1 MLNKLCGPTIL
12 YLAFSLV
19 HIIIDGLYGRF
30 NRLLIEIVISIIF
43 AFMLQLLCMAGLNII
58 SWILVFIPFILFTYI
73 TSIILFVFGLNP
85 KEDNIKYKVEEND
98 KKDKKDKKDEKDE
111 KEEHSHY
118 HIHKSPNIEIEQEQ
132 FNIVKPIEGLNIV
145 STTCSNKP
153 CYGPVECNPPCRTD
167 N

>member
-98 KKDKKDKKDEKDE
+98 KKDKKDEKDE

-132 FNIVKPIEGLNIV
+132 FNIVKPIEGFEKVTN
-145 STTCSNKP
+145 SCEKKP
-153 CYGPVECNPPCRTD
+153 CYGPGDCNIKCKTIK
-167 N
+167 

>member
-98 KKDKKDKKDEKDE
+98 KKDKKDEKDE

-132 FNIVKPIEGLNIV
+132 FNIVKPIEGYSV
-145 STTCSNKP
+145 ESNYCGKQP
-153 CYGPVECNPPCRTD
+153 CYGRGRCNTPCRT
-167 N
+167 NK

>member
-98 KKDKKDKKDEKDE
+98 KKDKKDE

-132 FNIVKPIEGLNIV
+132 FNIVKPIEGLQVETV
-145 STTCSNKP
+145 SCEKIIAP
-153 CYGPVECNPPCRTD
+153 CTKTPCLAGCRKSK
-167 N
+167 

>member
-1 MLNKLCGPTIL
+1 MFNKLCGPTIL

-98 KKDKKDKKDEKDE
+98 KKDN

-118 HIHKSPNIEIEQEQ
+118 HIHKSPNVEIEQEQ
-132 FNIVKPIEGLNIV
+132 FNIVKSIEGMESVSNTCEIIPCWGDAPCNIQC
-145 STTCSNKP
+145 TTN
-153 CYGPVECNPPCRTD
+153 
-167 N
+167 